1 MKFISVRGHNV
12 TNSVVYTIRTK
23 EQENREVLKESLLGG
38 NLVGW
43 ESNARGKMGPNIADL
58 SETMDPV
65 K

>member
-1 MKFISVRGHNV
+1 MK
-12 TNSVVYTIRTK
+12 NSVVYTIRTK
-23 EQENREVLKESLLGG
+23 EQENREVLRTALLEG

-43 ESNARGKMGPNIADL
+43 ESNARGKMGPSIADL

>member
-1 MKFISVRGHNV
+1 MKFISVRGHSV
-12 TNSVVYTIRTK
+12 RNSVVYTIRTK
-23 EQENREVLKESLLGG
+23 EQKSQVLKKSLLEG

-43 ESNARGKMGPNIADL
+43 EPNARGKMGPNIADL